1 MRYILDG
8 TSNTIMVL
16 ETPEEAAV
24 EWTKPSDL
32 DVDLDDLT
40 SSVIGWDRQ
49 GFNALIADGSVRY
62 ISAVID
68 LEILK
73 ALLTRDGGEIIDSF

>member
-1 MRYILDG
+1 
-8 TSNTIMVL
+8 MVL